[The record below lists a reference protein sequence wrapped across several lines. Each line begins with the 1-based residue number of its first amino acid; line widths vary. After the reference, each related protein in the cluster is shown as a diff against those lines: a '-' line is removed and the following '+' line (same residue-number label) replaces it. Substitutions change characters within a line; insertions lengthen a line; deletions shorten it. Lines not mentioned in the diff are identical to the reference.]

1 MIQHR
6 EETSVKTVLKGTEKE
21 VIITPGGA
29 TRIIGER
36 INPTGRKKLAAA
48 LVAGDLE
55 RVRAE
60 AIAQVAEG
68 ADIIDVNVG
77 AAGVDE
83 EDLLP
88 RAVQMVA
95 EAVNVPIC
103 IDSSNSDALA
113 AALAVCPGRPLVNSV
128 NGEERSLKAILPVVK
143 QYGAAVI
150 GLAMDDDGI
159 PTTPEKRLEI
169 ARKII
174 ERAESL
180 GIAREDVIIDC
191 LALTMGA
198 DSKAGLITLNTI
210 QQVRSELGVNI
221 TLGAS
226 NASFGL
232 PDREGINS
240 CFLSMAVMA
249 GMNCPIVNPRHS
261 RLPLM
266 VADLALG
273 RDDYAMNYL
282 KAYRNAKKL
291 GFIE

>member
-1 MIQHR
+1 M
-6 EETSVKTVLKGTEKE
+6 ETVLKGMGKE
-21 VIITPGGA
+21 VVITPGGT

-48 LVAGDLE
+48 LIAGDLE

-60 AIAQVAEG
+60 AIAQVEEG

-83 EDLLP
+83 KDLLP
-88 RAVQMVA
+88 KAVQVVA
-95 EAVNVPIC
+95 EVVDVPIC
-103 IDSSNSDALA
+103 IDSSDSDALA

-128 NGEERSLKAILPVVK
+128 NGEERSLAAILPVVK

-150 GLAMDDDGI
+150 GLTMDDDGI
-159 PTTPEKRLEI
+159 PTEPEKRLEV
-169 ARKII
+169 AKKII
-174 ERAESL
+174 SRAEAI
-180 GIAREDVIIDC
+180 GISREDVIIDC

-198 DSKAGLITLNTI
+198 DSKAGLVTLTTI
-210 QQVRSELGVNI
+210 QMVREELGVNI

-226 NASFGL
+226 NVSFGL
-232 PDREGINS
+232 PDREGINAG
-240 CFLSMAVMA
+240 FLAMAVMA
-249 GMNCPIVNPRHS
+249 GMNCPIVNPKHS

-282 KAYRNAKKL
+282 KAYRTMKKL
-291 GFIE
+291 GLKE

>member
-1 MIQHR
+1 M
-6 EETSVKTVLKGTEKE
+6 KTVLKGTGKE
-21 VIITPGGA
+21 VVIIPGGT

-60 AIAQVAEG
+60 AIAQVQEG
-68 ADIIDVNVG
+68 ADIIDINVG
-77 AAGVDE
+77 AAGVEE

-88 RAVQMVA
+88 RAVKVVA
-95 EAVNVPIC
+95 EVVDVPIC

-128 NGEERSLKAILPVVK
+128 NGEERSLTAILPVVK

-159 PTTPEKRLEI
+159 PTDPQKRLEI

-174 ERAESL
+174 SRAEAI
-180 GIAREDVIIDC
+180 GIPGEDVIIDC

-198 DSKAGLITLNTI
+198 DSKAGLTTLTTI
-210 QQVRSELGVNI
+210 QLIRKELGVNI

-232 PDREGINS
+232 PDREGINAG
-240 CFLSMAVMA
+240 FLAMAVMA

-282 KAYRNAKKL
+282 KAYRNARKL

>member
-1 MIQHR
+1 MV
-6 EETSVKTVLKGTEKE
+6 ETILKGTGKE
-21 VIITPGGA
+21 VVITPGGSI
-29 TRIIGER
+29 RMIGER

-55 RVRAE
+55 RVSAE
-60 AIAQVAEG
+60 AIAQIEEG

-83 EDLLP
+83 EDMLP
-88 RAVQMVA
+88 KAVQVVGEVVDM
-95 EAVNVPIC
+95 PIC
-103 IDSSNSDALA
+103 IDSSNSNALA

-128 NGEERSLKAILPVVK
+128 NGEERSLEAILPVVK

-159 PTTPEKRLEI
+159 PAEPEKRLEV

-174 ERAESL
+174 ARAEAI
-180 GIAREDVIIDC
+180 GISREDVIIDC

-198 DSKAGLITLNTI
+198 DSQAGLVTLTTI
-210 QQVRSELGVNI
+210 QMVREELGVNI

-226 NASFGL
+226 NISFGL
-232 PDREGINS
+232 PDRQGINAG
-240 CFLSMAVMA
+240 FLAMAAMA

-266 VADLALG
+266 AADLALG

-282 KAYRNAKKL
+282 KAYRAMKKL
-291 GFIE
+291 GLKE